1 MNAIVTL
8 IDTAM
13 PRARFTLPLG
23 EWMQVS
29 RERRALARL
38 SDRELLDIGID
49 PQRARTEAARPFWD
63 LPRR

>member
-13 PRARFTLPLG
+13 PRARIALPVR
-23 EWMQVS
+23 EWIQVA

-38 SDRELLDIGID
+38 SDRELLDIGLD
-49 PQRARTEAARPFWD
+49 PQRARSEAGRPFWD